1 MATEYEGLYIWSSE
15 THLNSAD
22 KRQWTICLTLLV
34 IVMLAGIITGA
45 IRGTQIAKEKE
56 KVVEH
61 SSSVS
66 VTAMP
71 ATSATFANVGI
82 GSSTTII
89 KPTASPTPA

>member
-1 MATEYEGLYIWSSE
+1 
-15 THLNSAD
+15 
-22 KRQWTICLTLLV
+22 
-34 IVMLAGIITGA
+34 MLAGIITGA
-45 IRGTQIAKEKE
+45 IRGTQIAKEKEKE